1 VLTILKADT
10 FWTLLE
16 RRVEATPDRVMFV
29 DSEGRS
35 VTFAEVKSW
44 AERTAAGLW
53 ERGVRP
59 GTAVTWQLPTRI
71 ETVVTSLALCRIG
84 AVQNPI
90 IHMYRAKEVAYCIL
104 NTGAR
109 LVLHPGVWG
118 GFDYAA
124 MLAEVAPEVDTL
136 CAYDGLPSGDPAV
149 LPQYADLDIAAP
161 EVRWIYTTSGT
172 TSDPKCVKHT
182 EGTLIAAGLG
192 LAEALDRRADDV
204 GSIGYP
210 YAHIGGPDYL
220 VMMLAVGIP
229 AVLIERF
236 VIGDALQVYRRAGVT
251 MAGGGTA
258 FYQMLLNEQRAATA
272 RGEDHILPS
281 LRLLSGGGAPKPP
294 EVNVAVRSLLGVR
307 ISHGYGMTECPMIA
321 QGRLSDTDEQ
331 LENTEGRPV
340 RGSVVTVV
348 RADGSV
354 AEVGEEGELCVSGPM
369 VCKGYTDPALTA
381 AAFDSAGR
389 FRTGDLGQV
398 RADGH
403 VKVTGRLKD
412 VIIRKGENISAR
424 EIEDV
429 VHEHPLVDAA
439 AVIGLPDADRG
450 ERVCVVVERRPGA
463 SEELKLPDL
472 VAHCRAAGLMTQKL
486 PEQLV
491 VVDAL
496 PRNATLKILKHE
508 LRVRLQDVP
517 WP

>member
-1 VLTILKADT
+1 METLLTADT

-16 RRVEATPDRVMFV
+16 RRVEATPDRVMFM
-29 DSEGRS
+29 DAEGRS
-35 VTFAEVKSW
+35 VTFAEVKFW

-53 ERGVRP
+53 ERGVRT
-59 GTAVTWQLPTRI
+59 GTPVTWQLPTRI
-71 ETVVTSLALCRIG
+71 ETVVVSLALSRIG
-84 AVQNPI
+84 AIQNPI
-90 IHMYRAKEVAYCIL
+90 IHIYRGKEVSYCIR

-118 GFDYAA
+118 GWDYEA
-124 MLAEVAPEVDTL
+124 MLAEAAPEVNTL
-136 CAYDGLPSGDPAV
+136 CAYDLLPSGDPTV
-149 LPQYADLDIAAP
+149 LPSFAEIDSAGP

-172 TSDPKCVKHT
+172 TSDPKCVRHT
-182 EGTLIAAGLG
+182 DSSLIAAGLG
-192 LAEALDRRADDV
+192 LAEALDRRANDV

-236 VIGDALQVYRRAGVT
+236 VIGDVLPVYRRAGVT

-272 RGEDHILPS
+272 RGEDDILPT

-294 EVNVAVRSLLGVR
+294 EVNVAVRSLLGVQ
-307 ISHGYGMTECPMIA
+307 ISHGYGLTECPMIA

-340 RGSVVTVV
+340 RGCVVTAV

-354 AEVGEEGELCVSGPM
+354 AELGEEGELCVSGPM

-381 AAFDSAGR
+381 AAFDSEGR
-389 FRTGDLGQV
+389 FRTGDLGLV
-398 RADGH
+398 RPDGH

-429 VHEHPLVDAA
+429 VHEHPFVGSA
-439 AVIGLPDADRG
+439 AVIGLPDANRG
-450 ERVCVVVERRPGA
+450 ERVCVVVERRPGT
-463 SEELKLPDL
+463 SGDLTLPDL
-472 VAHCRAAGLMTQKL
+472 VAHCRASGLMTQKL

-491 VVDAL
+491 VVDVL

-508 LRVRLQDVP
+508 LRLGLRDVP